1 MGRWSI
7 APARPAPGRGG
18 PAARASAR
26 ALAPLVA
33 ALAATLG
40 AASVAPRVAADTES
54 GVLSLPA
61 LANTPDGDRELLR
74 EVDDAHVHEHVRGR
88 APKLAREAR
97 GRDAPDGRESRPAP
111 LVATAASP
119 VPVAPGTPTATPP
132 AADALAPDALATSV
146 PGSPS
151 RVPGTSAG
159 APPTDDVWA
168 RIRASARLPVADN
181 PAVAALR
188 EEYVDQALWVG
199 RILERGT
206 PWLGHLVDEL
216 DRRFLPLGLAL
227 LPAVESGFRPEV
239 HSSGDAAGLW
249 QIVPITADE
258 IGLERS
264 VWFDGRTDVI
274 ASTTAALDYLSYL
287 NAEFHGDWEL
297 TLAAYNAGPGRVRAA
312 VRKNL
317 KAGEPTDFWSL
328 PLPAETRRYVPK
340 VLALV
345 ALLREDPSP
354 IPVPDVTAAGFE
366 LVDVGLRISLDRAAA
381 LSGLDEAELKRL
393 NAGLVHGVT
402 APRGPHALY
411 VPAGAAGALLA
422 SVATADRDA
431 LYSLPL
437 THEVV
442 AGDTLSGIAYRYGIS
457 QQQLMAMNGL
467 SDTAVRAGQTLA
479 VIDVRRAG
487 AVEVE
492 YTVGAGDTLSRIA
505 ETHAVG
511 LEDISRT
518 DGSALED
525 DVIRPGDTLS
535 IAVGGSDDAS

>member
-1 MGRWSI
+1 MGRSSI
-7 APARPAPGRGG
+7 APARPTPGPVGL
-18 PAARASAR
+18 AARARAR
-26 ALAPLVA
+26 SIA
-33 ALAATLG
+33 ALV
-40 AASVAPRVAADTES
+40 AASVAALPATADPGS
-54 GVLSLPA
+54 GAGPDAVPGVLALPG
-61 LANTPDGDRELLR
+61 LANTPEGDRELLR
-74 EVDDAHVHEHVRGR
+74 EVDDAHVHGR
-88 APKLAREAR
+88 AGEHARQAR
-97 GRDAPDGRESRPAP
+97 STDVPDGLEAGDGPRPAP
-111 LVATAASP
+111 LAATSATP
-119 VPVAPGTPTATPP
+119 VLGAPTPP
-132 AADALAPDALATSV
+132 ASGTLPTSV
-146 PGSPS
+146 PGS
-151 RVPGTSAG
+151 SARASG
-159 APPTDDVWA
+159 ANGEGPAADDVWA
-168 RIRASARLPVADN
+168 RIRASTRLPVADH
-181 PAVAALR
+181 PAVAEIR
-188 EEYVDQALWVG
+188 EEYVDQAPWIG
-199 RILERGT
+199 RLLERGT

-239 HSSGDAAGLW
+239 QSSGGAAGLW

-258 IGLERS
+258 IGLERN
-264 VWFDGRTDVI
+264 VWFDGRADVL

-312 VRKNL
+312 IRKNR

-328 PLPAETRRYVPK
+328 PLPGETRRYVPK

-345 ALLREDPSP
+345 SLLREEPSP
-354 IPVPDVTAAGFE
+354 IPVPDVTGPGFE
-366 LVDVGLRISLDRAAA
+366 LADVGLRISLDRAAA
-381 LSGLDEAELKRL
+381 LSGLDEAELRRL

-411 VPAGAAGALLA
+411 VPAGAAEALLA

-442 AGDTLSGIAYRYGIS
+442 AGDTLSGIAYRYGIP
-457 QQQLMAMNGL
+457 QEQLMAMNGL
-467 SDTAVRAGQTLA
+467 SGTALRAGQTLA

-487 AVEVE
+487 TVELE
-492 YTVGAGDTLSRIA
+492 YTVGAGDTLSHIA

-511 LEDISRT
+511 LGDISRA
-518 DGSALED
+518 DGSALEG

-535 IAVGGSDDAS
+535 IAVGGRDDAS